1 MKNFL
6 KYTLATMVGIF
17 LSTMLFFILLILII
31 SASTAEKPVEV
42 KDNTILY
49 LELNDKIVDRTVD
62 NPFDF
67 LPTGLPMVREVGL
80 IDILDCIRKAKK
92 DDHISGI
99 YLEMMSLTA
108 GYSSTEEIRNALL
121 DFKESGKFIMAY
133 GDTYTQKAY
142 YLASVA
148 DSLYL
153 NPAGDLLWMGL
164 GTEIMF
170 YKEALDKLGIEA
182 QVIRRGEYKS
192 FGEPFTNRH
201 MSPENR
207 TQTMQWMGSIWN
219 HLLEGIAEQRGM
231 KTDILN
237 QLAEDFTIRS
247 ADLAREHNMVDG
259 LRYKDEIINELKK
272 LTGTSREKDLNSITV
287 RKYKKVHVK
296 KDYKGYTKDKV
307 AVIYAHGDVLL
318 GNTGEGT
325 VSSERISKAIRK
337 ARRDSSIKAIVFR
350 VNSGGGGALAS
361 EVIYREALLASKVK
375 PLVASIGDVAASGGY
390 MILSPADT
398 ILAGPNSITG
408 SIGVFALLPNA
419 QAFFNN
425 KLGINIDVAK
435 TNQHADLG
443 TPFRPLSADE
453 KDIIYSMIERTYES
467 FLSCVSSGR
476 DMTKEDVNAI
486 GGGRVWSGKD
496 ALENG
501 LIDLYGGLHDAIEL
515 AGEMAGLEKYRVI
528 SLPELED
535 PLEAFLREITEN
547 SRTRRIQRELGQF
560 YRYFKSVGELED
572 LFGIQAR
579 LPFMFELN

>member
-1 MKNFL
+1 
-6 KYTLATMVGIF
+6 MVGIF
-17 LSTMLFFILLILII
+17 LSTMLFFFLLILII
-31 SASTAEKPVEV
+31 SASTSEKPVEV
-42 KDNTILY
+42 KDHTILY
-49 LELNDKIVDRTVD
+49 LQLNDNIVDRTVE

-67 LPTGLPMVREVGL
+67 LPTGVPMVREMGL
-80 IDILDCIRKAKK
+80 NDILDCIRKAKK
-92 DDHISGI
+92 DDQISGI
-99 YLEMMSLTA
+99 YMEMTSLSA
-108 GYSSTEEIRNALL
+108 GYGSTEEIRNALL
-121 DFKESGKFIMAY
+121 DFKESGKFVLAY
-133 GDTYTQKAY
+133 SDTYTQKAY

-153 NPAGDLLWMGL
+153 NPSGDLLWKGL
-164 GTEIMF
+164 GTQIMF
-170 YKEALDKLGIEA
+170 YKGALDKLGIEA

-192 FGEPFTNRH
+192 FGEPFTNHH

-207 TQTMQWMGSIWN
+207 MQTMQWIGSIWD
-219 HLLEGIAEQRGM
+219 HVLEGIAEQRGM
-231 KTDILN
+231 ETDILN
-237 QLAEDFTIRS
+237 QFAEDLTIRS
-247 ADLAREHNMVDG
+247 ADLALEHHMVDG
-259 LRYKDEIINELKK
+259 LKYKDEIIDELKK
-272 LTGTSREKDLNSITV
+272 LTATSEEKDLNSITV
-287 RKYKKVHVK
+287 KKYRKVHVK

-307 AVIYAHGDVLL
+307 AVIYAHGNVLL

-337 ARRDSSIKAIVFR
+337 ARRDSTIKAIVFR

-398 ILAGPNSITG
+398 VMAGPNSITG

-419 QAFFNN
+419 QPFFNN

-435 TNQHADLG
+435 TNRYADLG
-443 TPFRPLSADE
+443 SPFRPLSVDE
-453 KDIIYSMIERTYES
+453 KDIIYNMVDQTYDS

-476 DMTKEDVNAI
+476 DMTKEEVDKI

-501 LIDLYGGLHDAIEL
+501 LIDLYGGLQDAIEL

-535 PLEAFLREITEN
+535 PLEVFLREITEN
-547 SRTRRIQRELGQF
+547 SKSRRIQYELGQF
-560 YRYFKSVGELED
+560 YKYFKSVSELEN

-579 LPFMFELN
+579 IPFMFELN